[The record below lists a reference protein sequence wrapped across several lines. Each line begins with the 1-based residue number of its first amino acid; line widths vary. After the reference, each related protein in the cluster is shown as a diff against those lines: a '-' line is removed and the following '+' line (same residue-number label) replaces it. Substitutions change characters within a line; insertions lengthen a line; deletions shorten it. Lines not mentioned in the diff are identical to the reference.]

1 MRTIWIAAL
10 LLGATLVHAQPGG
23 TKKELVARLL
33 QSQQAA
39 IEGLARNLVERPAVQ
54 MMQAAG
60 PVLERMPADKRA
72 TVGRQVEAEIRKFVD
87 DATPVL
93 RERAVKLA
101 PSTYGV
107 ALEERFSED
116 ELRQLVAWFDSPVSR
131 KYQQAAPE
139 LQNAFVQKLVAE
151 GSPLLDPKLQALQ
164 TRVRELLG
172 VAAAPAAAPPA
183 AASAPRPARAPAA
196 TPAARPASK

>member
-1 MRTIWIAAL
+1 MRTPWIAAL

-39 IEGLARNLVERPAVQ
+39 IEGIARNLVERPAVQ
-54 MMQAAG
+54 MMQAAT

-72 TVGRQVEAEIRKFVD
+72 TVARQVEAEVRKFVD

-101 PSTYGV
+101 PSTYGA

-116 ELRQLVAWFDSPVSR
+116 ELRQLVAWFDSPVNR
-131 KYQQAAPE
+131 KYQQAVPE
-139 LQNAFVQKLVAE
+139 LQNVFVQKLVAE

-164 TRVRELLG
+164 VRVRELLG
-172 VAAAPAAAPPA
+172 VTAPPPA

-196 TPAARPASK
+196 APAARPASK